1 MDFRLVHAEYD
12 RETER
17 AYVEL
22 RLPTTTAGR
31 RSRRQSSRSG
41 QPGLCPNGKS
51 KKAHR
56 AAGRCGASRVAL
68 AAVPAWA
75 DLQSLWLERLAVQHL
90 RSERPLY
97 VARPSAHLRCGRPAA
112 QAAADAVPAKNGLKA
127 ARLALVGERE
137 GWIPAFSRA
146 VFVANY
152 AQQKDI
158 SDDGTLRTIL
168 AALGV
173 DAEAALAAANAPET
187 TAEQSGVLYTT
198 ADTEQDLVDA
208 LEKTLD
214 CPMISQRDLAPP
226 RGLAQR

>member
-1 MDFRLVHAEYD
+1 
-12 RETER
+12 
-17 AYVEL
+17 
-22 RLPTTTAGR
+22 
-31 RSRRQSSRSG
+31 
-41 QPGLCPNGKS
+41 
-51 KKAHR
+51 
-56 AAGRCGASRVAL
+56 
-68 AAVPAWA
+68 
-75 DLQSLWLERLAVQHL
+75 
-90 RSERPLY
+90 
-97 VARPSAHLRCGRPAA
+97 
-112 QAAADAVPAKNGLKA
+112 
-127 ARLALVGERE
+127 LVGERE
-137 GWIPAFSRA
+137 GWIPALSRA

-187 TAEQSGVLYTT
+187 TAEQSGGLYTT
-198 ADTEQDLVDA
+198 VDTEQDLVDA